1 MGMRIIGGVYRSR
14 LIQMPKGIEIR
25 PTQDRVREA
34 IFNIL
39 GDINGK
45 LVLDLFAGSGAF
57 GLEALSRGASRAAFV
72 ENNSRCLKTIEENV
86 ESLNI
91 PASKYDIIR
100 GSVSTV
106 LPRLEKEGNRYDI
119 IFLDPPYHN
128 DMAKNCLINID
139 YYDIL
144 TEFGLAVAEHFKKD
158 SLETGLDTMEAL
170 TERKYGDTLVTI
182 YRKIS

>member
-1 MGMRIIGGVYRSR
+1 MRIIGGEYRSR
-14 LIQMPKGIEIR
+14 LIGMPKGAEAR

-39 GDINGK
+39 GGVGGK
-45 LVLDLFAGSGAF
+45 TVLDLFAGSGAF
-57 GLEALSRGASRAAFV
+57 GLEALSRGAAHAAFV

-91 PASKYDIIR
+91 EPSRYDIVR
-100 GSVSTV
+100 GSVFATLS
-106 LPRLEKEGNRYDI
+106 RLEKEGNRYDI
-119 IFLDPPYHN
+119 IFLDPPYHK

-144 TEFGLAVAEHFKKD
+144 PKFGLAVAEHSRKD
-158 SLETGLDTMEAL
+158 SLEADLDTLEIL
-170 TERKYGDTLVTI
+170 TQRNYGDTAVTI
-182 YRKIS
+182 YRKMS

>member
-14 LIQMPKGIEIR
+14 LIQMPKDAEVR

-39 GDINGK
+39 GDLNGK

-57 GLEALSRGASRAAFV
+57 GLEALSRGAAHAAFV
-72 ENNSRCLKTIEENV
+72 ENNSRCLKAIEENV

-91 PASKYDIIR
+91 PASKYDIVR
-100 GSVSTV
+100 GSVLTV
-106 LPRLEKEGNRYDI
+106 LPRLEKEGRRYDI
-119 IFLDPPYHN
+119 IFLDPPYHK

-144 TEFGLAVAEHFKKD
+144 AKFGLAIAEHFKKD
-158 SLETGLDTMEAL
+158 SLETSLETMEMF
-170 TERKYGDTLVTI
+170 TERIYGDTLVTI